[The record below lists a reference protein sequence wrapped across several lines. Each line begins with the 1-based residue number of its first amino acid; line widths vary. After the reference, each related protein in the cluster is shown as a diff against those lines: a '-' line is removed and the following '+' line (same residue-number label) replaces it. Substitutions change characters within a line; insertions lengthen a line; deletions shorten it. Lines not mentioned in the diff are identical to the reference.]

1 VDQTTDVV
9 WPVMI
14 PPPSLETAPDIG
26 HHDEG
31 GARILVV
38 TSSTIAAQG
47 SQQDML
53 PQYRGGLSHRLM
65 SCNRDFTNTEPF
77 FQPLDSLRH

>member
-1 VDQTTDVV
+1 MLCDQSYS
-9 WPVMI
+9 

-26 HHDEG
+26 HRDET

-53 PQYRGGLSHRLM
+53 P
-65 SCNRDFTNTEPF
+65 
-77 FQPLDSLRH
+77 